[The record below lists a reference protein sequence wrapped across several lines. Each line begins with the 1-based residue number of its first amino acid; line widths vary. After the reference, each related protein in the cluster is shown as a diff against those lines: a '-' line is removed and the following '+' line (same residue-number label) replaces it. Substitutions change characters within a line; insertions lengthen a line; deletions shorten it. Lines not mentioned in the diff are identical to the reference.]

1 MTWLLGFSLS
11 RAKRKANR
19 LRGNLSLVLAQLAM
33 LALSSS
39 ATAQTAAVAD
49 NTKSDPTAYLNRALD
64 EMQLHALRREAV
76 DWPLIRKEAM
86 KRAARAESTVDTYD
100 AIRFALASLGDHHS
114 SLHLTPA
121 LQALESQRKAARTSD
136 PESNASPALFSP
148 YVGRYEPEGHI
159 EQFAGKPF
167 ALLIVPKCFP
177 ANDGQFVE
185 FETKIQ
191 QIIAE
196 LDKSHPLGWIV
207 DLRGNVGGNM
217 WPMLAGVGPL
227 LGESDDLGEFFDTNG
242 HSVWTYRNGVA
253 AESDN
258 GKLNPYPAV
267 KGSPYKLANVPNVA
281 VLIDHSTGSS
291 GEALAVAFR
300 GRPQTRFF
308 GEHTAG
314 VSTVNEIFALSDGAS
329 LWLTIG
335 TQADR
340 GGKQYPDGLAPDE
353 LVAGGDKMLVPAQDP
368 GVQAALRWLNGA
380 QP

>member
-1 MTWLLGFSLS
+1 M
-11 RAKRKANR
+11 RKANR
-19 LRGNLSLVLAQLAM
+19 LRGNLSLILALMAV
-33 LALSSS
+33 LALSPS
-39 ATAQTAAVAD
+39 ARAQTAIVAD
-49 NTKSDPTAYLNRALD
+49 NTKSDPIAYLNRALD
-64 EMQLHALRREAV
+64 EMQLHALRRGAV
-76 DWPLIRKEAM
+76 DWPRVRKEAL
-86 KRAARAESTVDTYD
+86 ARVAHAESTVDTYD

-121 LQALESQRKAARTSD
+121 LQTLESQRKAGGTSELE
-136 PESNASPALFSP
+136 PNASPASFSP

-159 EQFAGKPF
+159 EQFDGKPF
-167 ALLIVPKCFP
+167 ALLVVPKCFP

-191 QIIAE
+191 RIIAE

-207 DLRGNVGGNM
+207 DIRGNVGGNM
-217 WPMLAGVGPL
+217 WPMLAGAGPL
-227 LGESDDLGEFFDTNG
+227 LGESDDLGEFFDTDG

-300 GRPQTRFF
+300 GRPRTRFF
-308 GEHTAG
+308 GEHTEG
-314 VSTVNEIFALSDGAS
+314 VSTVNEVFALSDGAS

-340 GGKQYPDGLAPDE
+340 SGKQYPDGLAPDE
-353 LVAGGDKMLVPAQDP
+353 FVKGGDKLLAPAQDP
-368 GVQAALRWLNGA
+368 AVQAALRWLNNA
-380 QP
+380 QPL